1 MNKHNNNALSMCKYI
16 LDSMIYRQKFLG
28 EEENLKNKLAL
39 IEEYREWITEGI
51 FESNALYLIDKRWL
65 IFRNQ
70 IMNNPKS
77 QLIKT
82 LVLSINYSL
91 KKKK

>member
-16 LDSMIYRQKFLG
+16 LDSMIYRQKQLG

-51 FESNALYLIDKRWL
+51 FESNALYLIDKR
-65 IFRNQ
+65 
-70 IMNNPKS
+70 
-77 QLIKT
+77 
-82 LVLSINYSL
+82 
-91 KKKK
+91 